1 MEKMK
6 LEGGDPDAK
15 MERELPGLAF
25 WMTIGDTARWL
36 SV

>member
-15 MERELPGLAF
+15 VERQLPGLAF
-25 WMTIGDTARWL
+25 WMTIEDIARWL
-36 SV
+36 PT